1 MASLMENLIHILE
14 EECKVYEELL
24 ALSTRKTPVVIKGDL
39 EQLEKITDE
48 EQVIV
53 SRVNHLDN
61 QREEA
66 LKDIAIVIN
75 KDVETLK
82 LKNLIQVLEK
92 RPEEQKRLSKCHDR
106 ISELLDDLKRVNEQ
120 NNVLIQNALEMVTFD
135 INLVQALNSAPETA
149 NYSKNAN
156 RTVGN
161 MYQDPYAS
169 GGFDAKQ

>member
-1 MASLMENLIHILE
+1 MENLIHVLE
-14 EECKVYEELL
+14 EECKVYDELL
-24 ALSTRKTPVVIKGDL
+24 ELSKIKTPVIIKGDL
-39 EQLEKITDE
+39 EKLEEITDE
-48 EQVIV
+48 EQEIV
-53 SRVNHLDN
+53 AKVNHLDGK
-61 QREEA
+61 REEL

-92 RPEEQKRLSKCHDR
+92 RPEEQRRLSECHDG
-106 ISELLDDLKRVNEQ
+106 ISRALGDLARVNDQ
-120 NNVLIQNALEMVTFD
+120 NNVLIHNALEMVTFD

-149 NYSKNAN
+149 NYTKDAN

>member
-1 MASLMENLIHILE
+1 MASLMENLIHVLE
-14 EECKVYEELL
+14 DECKVYDELL
-24 ALSTRKTPVVIKGDL
+24 ELSIRKTPVIIKGDL

-48 EQVIV
+48 EQEIV
-53 SRVNHLDN
+53 SKINHLDN
-61 QREEA
+61 QREEV

-82 LKNLIQVLEK
+82 LKKLIQVLEN
-92 RPEEQKRLSKCHDR
+92 RPEEQRKLSTCHDQ
-106 ISELLDDLKRVNEQ
+106 ISKTLEDLKRVNDQ
-120 NNVLIQNALEMVTFD
+120 NNVLIQNALDMVTFD

-149 NYSKNAN
+149 NYTKNAN
-156 RTVGN
+156 RTAGN